1 MQAFPSFTQMTRWV
15 NGKLL
20 EDMKTQKSEIVL
32 VTYADKAYIQ
42 SAKALERRA
51 KAIGFSDIRVFGPS
65 NLTSEFTAKN
75 KETLALSRGAG
86 YWIWKPSII
95 DAVLKSMKDNQ
106 LLLYCD
112 AGVMLRSG
120 TKYFEEIAEDD
131 LIHLWSPRSN
141 RGTNNSWID
150 KDVWVEITGVTQVSS
165 TSHYWAGLILGKNN
179 ETFRELIAIWLDL
192 CQREHLLRPDS
203 KEGYIPSAGL
213 IAHRHDQSILN
224 CLIHLEPS
232 WFNLH
237 SLNSNLVSSPV
248 LIHRRGKVKSYA
260 QAFLI
265 VLVGWTYRKF
275 TTVLPKKLRYFI
287 FSMVTRRRRPYVSKT
302 EIERHLKFFLD

>member
-1 MQAFPSFTQMTRWV
+1 
-15 NGKLL
+15 
-20 EDMKTQKSEIVL
+20 MKTQKSEIVL
-32 VTYADKAYIQ
+32 VTYADKTYIQ
-42 SAKALERRA
+42 SAKALETRA

-65 NLTSEFTAKN
+65 DLTPEFVAHN
-75 KETLALSRGAG
+75 QETLALARGAG

-95 DAVLKSMKDNQ
+95 DAALKSMKENQ

-112 AGVMLRSG
+112 AGVMLRSS
-120 TKYFEEIAEDD
+120 TNYFEEIASDS
-131 LIHLWSPRSN
+131 LIHLWSPQSN
-141 RGTNNSWID
+141 RGTNNFWID
-150 KDVWVEITGVTQVSS
+150 KSVWVEITGESEVSS
-165 TSHYWAGLILGKNN
+165 NAQYLAGLILGKNN
-179 ETFRELIAIWLDL
+179 NKFRELIGVWLDL

-237 SLNSNLVSSPV
+237 SLNSKLVTSPV

-260 QAFLI
+260 QALLV
-265 VLVGWTYRKF
+265 VLLGRIYRRFITY
-275 TTVLPKKLRYFI
+275 LPKTFRNFIFTNMTKLRK
-287 FSMVTRRRRPYVSKT
+287 PYASKD
-302 EIERHLKFFLD
+302 EIQRHLEMFLD